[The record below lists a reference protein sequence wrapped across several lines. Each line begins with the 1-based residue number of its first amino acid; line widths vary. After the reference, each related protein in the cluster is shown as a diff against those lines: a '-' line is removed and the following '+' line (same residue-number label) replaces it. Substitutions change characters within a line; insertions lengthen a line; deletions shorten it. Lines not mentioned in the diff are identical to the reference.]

1 MPAPAP
7 RPSRGAAPTQRVRV
21 TSSRRGASTPRRR
34 TATSALVEQTGVGE
48 LYLRGLLR
56 AQLRLAVAV
65 LGVVGVT
72 LLGLPLLFAVVPAT
86 RVLSVGPVP
95 FPWLVLG
102 VLLYPAMMAAAAL
115 YSRQAERTERRFADI
130 VTQER

>member
-1 MPAPAP
+1 VPSSAP
-7 RPSRGAAPTQRVRV
+7 RGTPGASQRVRV
-21 TSSRRGASTPRRR
+21 TSSRRGASAPRRR
-34 TATSALVEQTGVGE
+34 TATSALVEQTGVGQ

-56 AQLRLAVAV
+56 AQLRLAAGV
-65 LGVVGVT
+65 LGVVAAT

-86 RVLSVGPVP
+86 RELHLGPLP
-95 FPWLVLG
+95 FSWVVLG
-102 VLLYPAMMAAAAL
+102 VLLYPAMMVVAAV

>member
-1 MPAPAP
+1 MPAPTPRAP
-7 RPSRGAAPTQRVRV
+7 RGAAPTQRVRV

-34 TATSALVEQTGVGE
+34 TVTSALVEQTGVGE

-56 AQLRLAVAV
+56 AQLRLAAAV

-72 LLGLPLLFAVVPAT
+72 LLGLPMLFAVAPAT
-86 RVLSVGPVP
+86 RVLSVGPLP

-102 VLLYPAMMAAAAL
+102 VLLYPAMMAVAAL
-115 YSRQAERTERRFADI
+115 YARQAERTERRFADI